1 MQSLSKQETI
11 VGAFFVRVLRILQFN
26 VHCIMQA
33 VIKPGETFSMESI
46 GCAIYTSMA
55 FLNHSCNPN
64 TIKYWEGDRIILV
77 ASQPIRKGDEIT
89 DNYGMH
95 FLNNH
100 KAQRQDWLQECYWFQ
115 CNCSACL
122 SNHPT
127 RDMLSESFR
136 KVECSDKY
144 CSKLMNLSSDI
155 WTCSCGQTRNN
166 SELRQFLS
174 VQVRRTLETSEME
187 GGNSPDFLCEVY
199 RDVLEKMYKCVQ
211 HPWKGLVMPE
221 QLFWKAIRM
230 RSGNKRIC

>member
-1 MQSLSKQETI
+1 MLKFPPPSTAQS
-11 VGAFFVRVLRILQFN
+11 RVNDEQF
-26 VHCIMQA
+26 
-33 VIKPGETFSMESI
+33 
-46 GCAIYTSMA
+46 
-55 FLNHSCNPN
+55 
-64 TIKYWEGDRIILV
+64 
-77 ASQPIRKGDEIT
+77 
-89 DNYGMH
+89 
-95 FLNNH
+95 
-100 KAQRQDWLQECYWFQ
+100 QECYWFQ

-127 RDMLSESFR
+127 RDMLSESFK